1 MVIYAIICLLHL
13 QNFRYDYI
21 RIFFRKKTCQK
32 IIGGAKPPPEPPH
45 SLRHWCGVSIND
57 PVELVVELRV
67 VAWLMVA
74 AGEVCDLGITLG
86 ADDPLVTVKLVR
98 ELLCRFAT
106 SGGDWG
112 GERRALEVG
121 GIMLLVVGRFQIV
134 SVKNDNCLK

>member
-1 MVIYAIICLLHL
+1 MWCL
-13 QNFRYDYI
+13 N
-21 RIFFRKKTCQK
+21 
-32 IIGGAKPPPEPPH
+32 
-45 SLRHWCGVSIND
+45 IND

-98 ELLCRFAT
+98 ELLYRFAT
-106 SGGDWG
+106 SGGDCG

-121 GIMLLVVGRFQIV
+121 GIMLLVVG
-134 SVKNDNCLK
+134 